1 MPVVLHREGPVFRCE
16 TSAHLDQHKH
26 GDTCQKPAQGNSPR
40 LSPLIAKLKMRQSV
54 RHLASAN
61 KKFFPAPGYAGVLR
75 RSLCVCSCGN
85 CCLSMSDTP
94 HAHHFCFI
102 EWLRICTYQK
112 EHAVIQHAM
121 TCIILKSWLE
131 LLPTSCAHVPRRCV
145 RAFPVPQHLS
155 SPPSAADVVVL
166 VLCIQY
172 FRS

>member
-61 KKFFPAPGYAGVLR
+61 KKFFPAPGYAGVLCR
-75 RSLCVCSCGN
+75 LLCVCSCGN

-112 EHAVIQHAM
+112 G
-121 TCIILKSWLE
+121 TCSHPACHDLHYIE
-131 LLPTSCAHVPRRCV
+131 VMV
-145 RAFPVPQHLS
+145 RASSNFLRPCASTLCLS
-155 SPPSAADVVVL
+155 ISSAAASLFPPSS
-166 VLCIQY
+166 C
-172 FRS
+172 